1 MANNTVQIGYRLFPI
16 TEKAHKAVYPAISP
30 SKPSLSQAGKT
41 ILITGATRGIGFET
55 ARSFATAGAG
65 RVIII
70 GRDESKAKSAAEALS
85 YQSGSASTR
94 TVFEDRSCEI
104 TSPTSVDRLW
114 DELDTDGITVD
125 VIVLNAA
132 LTSQFGKMTDLGWE
146 EVWKAYEVNVRS
158 SHQFC
163 DRLRKQVSGKGRKKY
178 VVNISTSAI
187 HDFPAASY
195 SPSYSLTKNSAALLL
210 QLLARELPASEMQ
223 FVSLHPGAILT
234 PAAAE
239 LGVDETTL
247 DWDDISLPSSA
258 AVWAA
263 SDEAA
268 FLHGRFIWSMWDVE
282 ELASGELG
290 KRLESDENFLRVGVH
305 GLEYGVAK

>member
-1 MANNTVQIGYRLFPI
+1 MANETVQIGYRLFHI
-16 TEKAHKAVYPAISP
+16 TSKTHKAVYPAISP
-30 SKPSLSQAGKT
+30 SNPSLSQAGKT
-41 ILITGATRGIGFET
+41 ILITGATRGIGFEI
-55 ARSFATAGAG
+55 ARAFAAAGAE
-65 RVIII
+65 RVIIL
-70 GRDESKAKSAAEALS
+70 GRDQSKSDSAAEKLT
-85 YQSGSASTR
+85 QETGR
-94 TVFEDRSCEI
+94 NVFEGRSCEI
-104 TSPTSVDRLW
+104 ASPASVDKLW
-114 DELDTDGITVD
+114 DQLDSDGIDVD

-146 EVWKAYEVNVRS
+146 EVWNAYEVNVRS

-163 DRLRKQVSGKGRKKY
+163 DRLRKQALGQGRKKY

-195 SPSYSLTKNSAALLL
+195 SPSYSLSKNSAALLL
-210 QLLARELPASEMQ
+210 QLLARELPVSEIQ
-223 FVSLHPGAILT
+223 FVSIHPGAILT

-247 DWDDISLPSSA
+247 DWDDISLPSST

-268 FLHGRFIWSMWDVE
+268 FLNGRFIWSSWDVE

-290 KRLESDENFLRVGVH
+290 KRIENDENFLRVGVH
-305 GLEYGVAK
+305 GLEYEVAK

>member
-1 MANNTVQIGYRLFPI
+1 MTNESVQIGYRLFPI
-16 TEKAHKAVYPAISP
+16 TNKTHKAVYPAISP
-30 SKPSLSQAGKT
+30 SNPSVSQSGKT

-55 ARSFATAGAG
+55 ARAFANAGAE
-65 RVIII
+65 RVIIL
-70 GRDESKAKSAAEALS
+70 GRDQSKSDSAAEELTVLTGRS
-85 YQSGSASTR
+85 
-94 TVFEDRSCEI
+94 VFEGRSCEI
-104 TSPTSVDRLW
+104 ASPASVDELW
-114 DELDTDGITVD
+114 DKLNSDGIDVD

-163 DRLRKQVSGKGRKKY
+163 DRLRKQTLGHGRKKY

-187 HDFPAASY
+187 QDFPAASY
-195 SPSYSLTKNSAALLL
+195 APAYSLTKNSAGLLL
-210 QLLARELPASEMQ
+210 QLLARELSVSEIQ
-223 FVSLHPGAILT
+223 FVSIHPGAILT

-247 DWDDISLPSSA
+247 DWDDINLPSST
-258 AVWAA
+258 AVWAT

-268 FLHGRFIWSMWDVE
+268 FMNGRFMWSSWDVE
-282 ELASGELG
+282 ELASGEL
-290 KRLESDENFLRVGVH
+290 RQRIESDENFLRVGVH